1 MMFTS
6 HVLDQLTREQLMID
20 LASMPGGVDF
30 DYARKRE
37 LRVIYALGIPAKV
50 SPKTAGN
57 IIATAIIEE
66 LSQNK
71 LKDG

>member
-20 LASMPGGVDF
+20 IASMPGGVDF

-37 LRVIYALGIPAKV
+37 LRVIHALGIPEKLRQKQQVTLLRRRLLKSSAKI
-50 SPKTAGN
+50 N
-57 IIATAIIEE
+57 
-66 LSQNK
+66 
-71 LKDG
+71 